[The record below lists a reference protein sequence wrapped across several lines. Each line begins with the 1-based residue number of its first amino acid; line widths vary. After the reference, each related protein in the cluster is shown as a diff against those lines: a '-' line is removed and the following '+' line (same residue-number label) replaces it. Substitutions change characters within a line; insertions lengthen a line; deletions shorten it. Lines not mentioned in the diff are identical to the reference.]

1 MTVTRSAVTGVGSY
15 LPDEI
20 VTNADLAEIVD
31 TSDEWIVE
39 RTGMPCLGVLPWLDD
54 VWLDG
59 EDALS
64 IGRWKH
70 AAAQEHSLTVAVVRL
85 PRTSNATDVD
95 ALAAEPGVE
104 VRVTTDPSWCREADL
119 LVLPGS
125 RATVSDLAW
134 LRSRGLDAVVITD
147 PENLMYLTDYQTT
160 GYSFFQA
167 LVVPLDDEPVMITRA
182 MEESNVIARTWV
194 ERTRPY
200 PDTGDAIQELVL
212 TLKEGGLGTKRV
224 GYERNSYFFPAY
236 QQDRVHT
243 SFQQGVLMDCFGI
256 VEDGEPV
263 FRDLEREVTL
273 EALRHGGVVCLGGGG
288 PMTPEIA
295 AALDGRT
302 VVLLDVGIADA
313 ARRVGFDRSR
323 PLLAVNPRARWI
335 ELMAARR
342 PTYERLATR
351 VVDTAGRTPAQ
362 VASAVL
368 EAIGADDR
376 EAGR

>member
-1 MTVTRSAVTGVGSY
+1 MTV
-15 LPDEI
+15 PDQ
-20 VTNADLAEIVD
+20 V
-31 TSDEWIVE
+31 
-39 RTGMPCLGVLPWLDD
+39 VL
-54 VWLDG
+54 
-59 EDALS
+59 
-64 IGRWKH
+64 IG
-70 AAAQEHSLTVAVVRL
+70 
-85 PRTSNATDVD
+85 P
-95 ALAAEPGVE
+95 PGAGK
-104 VRVTTDPSWCREADL
+104 S
-119 LVLPGS
+119 
-125 RATVSDLAW
+125 
-134 LRSRGLDAVVITD
+134 
-147 PENLMYLTDYQTT
+147 TT
-160 GYSFFQA
+160 GARVARA
-167 LVVPLDDEPVMITRA
+167 LGLEILDTDAMVEQRAGKPVADI
-182 MEESNVIARTWV
+182 
-194 ERTRPY
+194 
-200 PDTGDAIQELVL
+200 
-212 TLKEGGLGTKRV
+212 
-224 GYERNSYFFPAY
+224 F
-236 QQDRVHT
+236 
-243 SFQQGVLMDCFGI
+243 

-302 VVLLDVGIADA
+302 VVVLDVGIADA

>member
-1 MTVTRSAVTGVGSY
+1 MTV
-15 LPDEI
+15 PDQ
-20 VTNADLAEIVD
+20 V
-31 TSDEWIVE
+31 
-39 RTGMPCLGVLPWLDD
+39 VL
-54 VWLDG
+54 
-59 EDALS
+59 
-64 IGRWKH
+64 IG
-70 AAAQEHSLTVAVVRL
+70 
-85 PRTSNATDVD
+85 P
-95 ALAAEPGVE
+95 PGAGK
-104 VRVTTDPSWCREADL
+104 S
-119 LVLPGS
+119 
-125 RATVSDLAW
+125 
-134 LRSRGLDAVVITD
+134 
-147 PENLMYLTDYQTT
+147 TT
-160 GYSFFQA
+160 GARVARA
-167 LVVPLDDEPVMITRA
+167 LGLEILDTDAMVEQRAGKPVADI
-182 MEESNVIARTWV
+182 
-194 ERTRPY
+194 
-200 PDTGDAIQELVL
+200 
-212 TLKEGGLGTKRV
+212 
-224 GYERNSYFFPAY
+224 F
-236 QQDRVHT
+236 
-243 SFQQGVLMDCFGI
+243 

-302 VVLLDVGIADA
+302 VVLLDVGLADA

>member
-1 MTVTRSAVTGVGSY
+1 MTV
-15 LPDEI
+15 PDQ
-20 VTNADLAEIVD
+20 V
-31 TSDEWIVE
+31 
-39 RTGMPCLGVLPWLDD
+39 VL
-54 VWLDG
+54 
-59 EDALS
+59 
-64 IGRWKH
+64 IG
-70 AAAQEHSLTVAVVRL
+70 
-85 PRTSNATDVD
+85 P
-95 ALAAEPGVE
+95 PGAGK
-104 VRVTTDPSWCREADL
+104 S
-119 LVLPGS
+119 
-125 RATVSDLAW
+125 
-134 LRSRGLDAVVITD
+134 
-147 PENLMYLTDYQTT
+147 TT
-160 GYSFFQA
+160 GARVARA
-167 LVVPLDDEPVMITRA
+167 LGLEILDTDAMVEQRAGKPVADI
-182 MEESNVIARTWV
+182 
-194 ERTRPY
+194 
-200 PDTGDAIQELVL
+200 
-212 TLKEGGLGTKRV
+212 
-224 GYERNSYFFPAY
+224 F
-236 QQDRVHT
+236 
-243 SFQQGVLMDCFGI
+243 

>member
-1 MTVTRSAVTGVGSY
+1 MTV
-15 LPDEI
+15 PDQ
-20 VTNADLAEIVD
+20 V
-31 TSDEWIVE
+31 
-39 RTGMPCLGVLPWLDD
+39 VL
-54 VWLDG
+54 
-59 EDALS
+59 
-64 IGRWKH
+64 IG
-70 AAAQEHSLTVAVVRL
+70 
-85 PRTSNATDVD
+85 P
-95 ALAAEPGVE
+95 PGAGK
-104 VRVTTDPSWCREADL
+104 S
-119 LVLPGS
+119 
-125 RATVSDLAW
+125 
-134 LRSRGLDAVVITD
+134 
-147 PENLMYLTDYQTT
+147 TT
-160 GYSFFQA
+160 GARVARA
-167 LVVPLDDEPVMITRA
+167 LGLEILDTDAMVEQRAGKPVADI
-182 MEESNVIARTWV
+182 
-194 ERTRPY
+194 
-200 PDTGDAIQELVL
+200 
-212 TLKEGGLGTKRV
+212 
-224 GYERNSYFFPAY
+224 F
-236 QQDRVHT
+236 
-243 SFQQGVLMDCFGI
+243 

-368 EAIGADDR
+368 DAIGADDR